1 MNDLVKTAHQLR
13 LDGREL
19 DAKRYIERKLKEEIS
34 EEDRGQL
41 ELQKE
46 ALSER

>member
-1 MNDLVKTAHQLR
+1 MSNLVDTARQLQ

-19 DAKRYIERKLKEEIS
+19 DAKVFIERKLKEELS

-41 ELQKE
+41 ELQRE
-46 ALSER
+46 ALNKT